1 MSQNNLDTWK
11 QKIREKRKNTPFR
24 QYLKEVASWKPF
36 SFYKNSGMIT
46 RYAPE
51 GRVKNIVSIKKFTEI
66 RDNLPKKNYDNEKDF
81 FDNFSSL
88 FFDIPFWNLIHFN
101 TNENADYADAVFTG
115 KNVYLSNT
123 IGIDAE
129 NIYYSVLCYDKIV
142 NIFNSFMV
150 NNTSQNIYQSTA
162 INNSYNIFYSKF
174 ISDSSDIWFSTN
186 LIGCRECIFCD
197 WLQNKKYHIENKEYS
212 REEYE
217 TEKKNILKQKE
228 LFIDYFK
235 KLTNKAINYGSK
247 NSSGNAIYFCENL
260 ENGFFMSRLKDGKN
274 VWCGHGSNGSNDFYD
289 CFDTGVNSKDFYAV
303 MGAGENCDNIY
314 CSWEIAKCS
323 HIFYSYFLESCS
335 FCLGCVGL
343 KNKHFCILNKQYS
356 KEDWYKKADEI
367 FASMEREKIL
377 WEFFPPSVNPFYF
390 NDTIAYFFDDSFS
403 QEEIKKDGYLWR
415 EEAIK
420 VDIPEG
426 AEVVYVNPPVLSDIP
441 LIKGDCQSG
450 VEFSENTPPTRSSLP
465 PQSRGTEGE
474 FLNSYQWFDSNGIW
488 QINPEIMKKVIQD
501 STGNFYKIIKPEY
514 DFLMKYALPVPELH
528 WMERIKLCVKS

>member
-1 MSQNNLDTWK
+1 MSHQNNLDTWK

-24 QYLKEVASWKPF
+24 QYLKEIASWKPF
-36 SFYKNSGMIT
+36 SFYKNAWMVS
-46 RYAPE
+46 RYPPE
-51 GRVKNIVSIKKFTEI
+51 GRIKNIISIKEFALI
-66 RDNLPKKNYDNEKDF
+66 RDNIPWKEYDKNKNF
-81 FDNFSSL
+81 FKQYQEL
-88 FFDIPFWNLIHFN
+88 LLETPLWNLIHFN
-101 TNENADYADAVFTG
+101 NNENADYADAVFTA

-129 NIYYSVLCYDKIV
+129 NIYYSVLCYDKVI

-150 NNTSQNIYQSTA
+150 NNKSQNIYQSSA

-186 LIGCRECIFCD
+186 LIGCRECIFCEG
-197 WLQNKKYHIENKEYS
+197 LQNKKFYIENKEYS
-212 REEYE
+212 RDEYE
-217 TEKKNILKQKE
+217 AEKKNILKQKE

-247 NSSGNAIYFCENL
+247 NSSGNAIYFCENV
-260 ENGFFMSRLKDGKN
+260 ENGFFMSRLKNGRN
-274 VWCGHGSNGSNDFYD
+274 VWCGHGTNGSNDFYD

-303 MGAGENCDNIY
+303 MWAGENADNIY
-314 CSWEIAKCS
+314 CSAEIGRSS

-356 KEDWYKKADEI
+356 KEEWYKKADEI
-367 FASMEREKIL
+367 FSFMERQEIL

-390 NDTIAYFFDDSFS
+390 NDTIAYFFDSSFS
-403 QEEIKKDGYLWR
+403 QEEIKKDAYLWR
-415 EEAIK
+415 EQAIK

-441 LIKGDCQSG
+441 LIKGDSKSG
-450 VEFSENTPPTRSSLP
+450 AEAGVL
-465 PQSRGTEGE
+465 QD
-474 FLNSYQWFDSNGIW
+474 YQGFDSNW
-488 QINPEIMKKVIQD
+488 NWKINPEIMKKVIQD

-514 DFLMKYALPVPELH
+514 DFLMKYALPLPELH
-528 WMERIKLCVKS
+528 WMERIKFCVKN